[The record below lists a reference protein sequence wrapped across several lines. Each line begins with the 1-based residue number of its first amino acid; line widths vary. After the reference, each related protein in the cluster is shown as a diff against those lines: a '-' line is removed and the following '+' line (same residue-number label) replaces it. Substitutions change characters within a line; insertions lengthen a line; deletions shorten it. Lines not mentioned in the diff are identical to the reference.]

1 MWIRIGAGEHEGAAS
16 LVEGPRFVIGSG
28 DDAQMRL
35 AGEGIAARHAAF
47 TTLDDGRVELQALE
61 GQTFVDGEPL
71 SGWVAIKGDE
81 KIRIGETLLVLSPGE
96 PATAAGQEEVERAAV
111 ESLEAIAHEADPDS
125 LAEPHTLP
133 PDDSVPLRARRVQS
147 TRAALEGVRRLRRA
161 TRRALAAAAAAVLL
175 ALAALILTLTGA
187 IGGGDEGPEV
197 ADIVDAAEPG
207 TVLVSAT
214 AEDAE
219 GESLGTGFVID
230 AKEGLVATN
239 FHVVNGGTEFD
250 VEASGGGREATLLA
264 AAPCEDLAV
273 LKLEDTDGLEALP
286 LGDQASLEEGEPV
299 VAVGFPGNATTEEEL
314 SSTAGVVSIAQTKL
328 EPAGPEFPFYE
339 NVIQTDAALNPGNSG
354 GPLLGDDKEV
364 VGVNTVIGIGADGSP
379 AQGQGYAIGIDRAK
393 EVLGDLRAGRSR
405 SWFGA
410 GIFSPTPEE
419 KEAGASGIVATLA
432 VPGTASEEAGFAG
445 GVVTSVDGERVDG
458 SLVSYCDATEDLKS
472 GDDAELAIAS
482 KPGGKPENVT
492 ITFE

>member
-28 DDAQMRL
+28 EDAQMRVS
-35 AGEGIAARHAAF
+35 GEGVAERHAAF
-47 TTLDDGRVELQALE
+47 TTLDDGRIELQALE

-71 SGWVAIKGDE
+71 TGWVAIKGDE

-96 PATAAGQEEVERAAV
+96 PAAAAAQEEVERAAV

-125 LAEPHTLP
+125 LPGPHTLP
-133 PDDSVPLRARRVQS
+133 TDDSVPLRARRVRS
-147 TRAALEGVRRLRRA
+147 TRAALEGVRSLRRA
-161 TRRALAAAAAAVLL
+161 TRRAIAAAAAAILL
-175 ALAALILTLTGA
+175 ALAVLVLTLTGV
-187 IGGGDEGPEV
+187 IGGGNDGPAV

-207 TVLVSAT
+207 TVLVAAT
-214 AEDAE
+214 AEDVE

-230 AKEGLVATN
+230 AEEGLVATN

-250 VEASGGGREATLLA
+250 VTASGGGREATLLA

-273 LKLEDTDGLEALP
+273 LKVDDTEGLEALP
-286 LGDQASLEEGEPV
+286 LGEQGSLEEGEPV

-314 SSTAGVVSIAQTKL
+314 SSTAGVVSIAQTEL

-364 VGVNTVIGIGADGSP
+364 VGVNTVIGIGADGIP

-405 SWFGA
+405 SWFGT

-419 KEAGASGIVATLA
+419 KKAGASGIVATFA
-432 VPGTASEEAGFAG
+432 VPGTASEESGFEG
-445 GVVTSVDGERVDG
+445 GVVSAVDGERVDG

-472 GDDAELAIAS
+472 GDEATLS
-482 KPGGKPENVT
+482 VVGRPGKKAMDVS